1 MHPFALTRADDPA
14 QAIAAHTVDHRLAF
28 IAGGTDLLGLI
39 KDRAELP
46 ERLLDING
54 LPNMA
59 EIDALPEGGLRIGAL
74 ARMSDV
80 AADMEVRRRF
90 PVVVE
95 ALLFAASG
103 QLRNMASIGG
113 NIMQRTRCAYFRD
126 ETDGRC
132 NKRSPDS
139 GCAALHGLN
148 RNHAIFGWS
157 ESCAATNPSDLAVA
171 LAAMDAIV
179 IVRAQAG
186 ERRIPFRDFHRL
198 PGSTPERDNILDRGD
213 LIVAVEVPANMEAR
227 ASHYLKVRD
236 RASYE
241 FALVSAAAAVATE
254 DRRRIR
260 SARLAMG
267 GVAHKPWRL
276 TAAESALRGISL
288 DDIDGLRS
296 AIAVSFLD
304 ARPLAHNA
312 FKIELAQRAA
322 LRALQT
328 AGARL

>member
-1 MHPFALTRADDPA
+1 MHPFALSRADDPA
-14 QAIAAHTVDHRLAF
+14 QAIAAHAVDPQLAF
-28 IAGGTDLLGLI
+28 IAGGTDLIGLM
-39 KDRAELP
+39 KDRAALP

-59 EIDALPEGGLRIGAL
+59 RIEALPGGGLRIGAL
-74 ARMSDV
+74 ASMSDV

-90 PVVVE
+90 PVIAE

-126 ETDGRC
+126 EANGRC
-132 NKRSPDS
+132 NKRSPGS

-148 RNHAIFGWS
+148 RNQAIFGWS
-157 ESCAATNPSDLAVA
+157 ESCVATNPSDLAVA
-171 LAAMDAIV
+171 LEAMDAIV
-179 IVRAQAG
+179 IVRGQAG
-186 ERRIPFRDFHRL
+186 ERRIPFTDFHRL
-198 PGSTPERDNILDRGD
+198 PGSTPECDNVLDRGD
-213 LIVAVEVPANMEAR
+213 LIVAIEVPANAEAP
-227 ASHYLKVRD
+227 ASHYLKVCD

-241 FALVSAAAAVATE
+241 FALVSAAAAVAK
-254 DRRRIR
+254 DGRRIH

-276 TAAESALRGISL
+276 TAAETGLRGISL

-296 AIAVSFLD
+296 AIAGSFVD

-312 FKIELAQRAA
+312 FKVELAQRVAA
-322 LRALQT
+322 RALQT
-328 AGARL
+328 AGVRS

>member
-1 MHPFALTRADDPA
+1 MHPFALSRADDPA
-14 QAIAAHTVDHRLAF
+14 QAIAAHAADPRLAF
-28 IAGGTDLLGLI
+28 IAGGTDLVGLI
-39 KDRAELP
+39 KDRAALP

-80 AADMEVRRRF
+80 AANLAVRRRF
-90 PVVVE
+90 PVIAE

-132 NKRSPDS
+132 NKRSPGS

-179 IVRAQAG
+179 IVRGQAG
-186 ERRIPFRDFHRL
+186 ERRIPFTDFHRL
-198 PGSTPERDNILDRGD
+198 PGNTPERDNVLDRGD
-213 LIVAVEVPANMEAR
+213 LIVAVEVPASMEAR

-241 FALVSAAAAVATE
+241 FALVSAAAAVAT
-254 DRRRIR
+254 DGRRVR

-276 TAAESALRGISL
+276 MAAEGGLRGISL

-296 AIAVSFLD
+296 AIAASFVD

>member
-1 MHPFALTRADDPA
+1 MHPIALSRAEDPIK
-14 QAIAAHTVDHRLAF
+14 AIAAHARDPQLAF
-28 IAGGTDLLGLI
+28 VAGGTDLIGLM
-39 KDRAELP
+39 KDRAALP

-59 EIDALPEGGLRIGAL
+59 RIEALPEGGLRIGAL

-80 AADMEVRRRF
+80 AANMEVRRQF
-90 PVVVE
+90 PVIAE

-113 NIMQRTRCAYFRD
+113 NIMQRTRCAYCRD
-126 ETDGRC
+126 EPDGRC
-132 NKRSPDS
+132 NKRTLGS
-139 GCAALHGLN
+139 GCAALRGLN

-157 ESCAATNPSDLAVA
+157 EACVATNPSDLAVA
-171 LAAMDAIV
+171 LAALDAV
-179 IVRAQAG
+179 VFVQGQKG
-186 ERRIPFRDFHRL
+186 ERSIPFTDFHRL
-198 PGSTPERDNILDRGD
+198 PGDTPEHDNVLDRGD
-213 LIVAVEVPANMEAR
+213 LIVAVEVPARVEAP

-241 FALVSAAAAVATE
+241 FALVSAAAAVAM
-254 DRRRIR
+254 DGKRVR

-267 GVAHKPWRL
+267 GLAHKPWRL
-276 TAAESALRGISL
+276 SATEAALREISL

-296 AIAVSFLD
+296 AIATSFSD

-312 FKIELAQRAA
+312 FKVELAQRVA

-328 AGARL
+328 AGARA

>member
-1 MHPFALTRADDPA
+1 MHPFSFSRPDDPA
-14 QAIAAHTVDHRLAF
+14 TAIAAHAVDPQLAF
-28 IAGGTDLLGLI
+28 IAGGTDLIGLM
-39 KDRAELP
+39 KDRAALP
-46 ERLLDING
+46 QRLLDING
-54 LPNMA
+54 LSGMA
-59 EIDALPEGGLRIGAL
+59 RIEAPPDGGLRIGAL

-80 AADMEVRRRF
+80 AANMDVRRRF
-90 PVVVE
+90 PVIAE

-126 ETDGRC
+126 ETHGRC
-132 NKRSPDS
+132 NKRQPGS

-157 ESCAATNPSDLAVA
+157 ESCVATHPSDLAVA
-171 LAAMDAIV
+171 LAAMDATV
-179 IVRAQAG
+179 IVRGQGG
-186 ERRIPFRDFHRL
+186 ERCIPFADFHRL
-198 PGSTPERDNILDRGD
+198 PGGKPERDNVLSRGD
-213 LIVAVEVPANMEAR
+213 LIVAVEVPASVEGR

-241 FALVSAAAAVATE
+241 FALVSAAAAVAT
-254 DRRRIR
+254 DGRCIR

-276 TAAESALRGISL
+276 TAAESGLRGISL
-288 DDIDGLRS
+288 DDSDAVKL
-296 AIAVSFLD
+296 AIAASFSD

-312 FKIELAQRAA
+312 FKVELAQRVA

-328 AGARL
+328 AGART

>member
-1 MHPFALTRADDPA
+1 MHPFALSKADNPA
-14 QAIAAHTVDHRLAF
+14 QAIAVHAADPLLAF
-28 IAGGTDLLGLI
+28 IAGGTDLIGLM
-39 KDRAELP
+39 KDRAAIP
-46 ERLLDING
+46 KRLLDING

-59 EIDALPEGGLRIGAL
+59 RIEVLPDGSVRIGAL

-80 AADMEVRRRF
+80 AADMEVRRQF
-90 PVVVE
+90 PVIAE
-95 ALLFAASG
+95 ALLFAASA

-113 NIMQRTRCAYFRD
+113 NIMQRTRCAYYRD

-132 NKRSPDS
+132 NKRNPGS

-157 ESCAATNPSDLAVA
+157 RSCVSTNPSDLAVA
-171 LAAMDAIV
+171 LTAMDAIV
-179 IVRAQAG
+179 IVRGQAG
-186 ERRIPFRDFHRL
+186 ERRIPFTDFHRL
-198 PGSTPERDNILDRGD
+198 PGDTPERDNVLGRGD
-213 LIVAVEVPANMEAR
+213 LIVAVEVPANAEAR

-241 FALVSAAAAVATE
+241 FALVSAAAAIAI
-254 DRRRIR
+254 DGGHIR

-276 TAAESALRGISL
+276 SAAESGLRGISL
-288 DDIDGLRS
+288 DDSDALKS
-296 AIAVSFLD
+296 AIAASFSD

-312 FKIELAQRAA
+312 FKVELAQRVA

-328 AGARL
+328 AGART